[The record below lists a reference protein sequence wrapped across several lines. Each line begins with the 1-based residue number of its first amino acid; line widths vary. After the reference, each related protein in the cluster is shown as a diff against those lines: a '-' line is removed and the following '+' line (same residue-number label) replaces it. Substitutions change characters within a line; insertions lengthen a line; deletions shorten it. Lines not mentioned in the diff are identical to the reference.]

1 LATTLTTTKT
11 TLESRISNLEREKAE
26 LLPYRESAHDAQRE
40 VDRLMRELVE
50 MKQSIRK
57 QLIASPRP
65 TTTAPGTPAEDLR
78 SELRRQASQLTSL
91 QAANNKL
98 HQENQELRAR
108 RDNVEMIKSELKNVE
123 RKSKEKIRSLMEDLD
138 RARREME

>member
-1 LATTLTTTKT
+1 
-11 TLESRISNLEREKAE
+11 
-26 LLPYRESAHDAQRE
+26 
-40 VDRLMRELVE
+40 MRELVE
-50 MKQSIRK
+50 MKQTIRK
-57 QLIASPRP
+57 QSIASPRP
-65 TTTAPGTPAEDLR
+65 TMTAPGTPAEDLR